1 MKPKPPKPIPFLK
14 EQQEL
19 SAMFEPEKVARYLQI
34 AATDFQIDREV
45 YALCGLSEVKEQF
58 VGANITKKQ
67 LRQKLEALR

>member
-1 MKPKPPKPIPFLK
+1 MKPKSQKPIPFLK
-14 EQQEL
+14 QQQEL
-19 SAMFEPEKVARYLQI
+19 SDMFEPEKVTRYFKI
-34 AATDFQIDREV
+34 TATDSQIDREV